1 MWMGIGY
8 ILFGI
13 TGTLG
18 GGWLADRWD
27 RNGRVDG
34 KLRVLLVAALGL
46 APFAVAGQFMHTM
59 WSALPCLWA
68 AMFFAGMGLGPISAA
83 VQVMT
88 PTALR
93 ARAAAVLYLIVN
105 LVAFAGIPLAG
116 AVTDYGFG
124 NPNRINLSLAT
135 ITVVF
140 EALAVALVAWGMP
153 HFRKQLSSMA

>member
-1 MWMGIGY
+1 
-8 ILFGI
+8 
-13 TGTLG
+13 
-18 GGWLADRWD
+18 
-27 RNGRVDG
+27 
-34 KLRVLLVAALGL
+34 
-46 APFAVAGQFMHTM
+46 
-59 WSALPCLWA
+59 
-68 AMFFAGMGLGPISAA
+68 
-83 VQVMT
+83 
-88 PTALR
+88 
-93 ARAAAVLYLIVN
+93 